1 MPSNNTVFLFAVHF
15 KERSRKPKAL
25 AILKQ
30 TMRIMRMFLVGTR
43 EFFKDFRGVLW
54 ACWKRCWAAWE
65 GLVWGPPPPLQ
76 PEMGGEVDPPTN
88 RATPAQEK
96 FLRCRREIFAK
107 NTRTEKYGIA
117 GGGVGPLNYRMG
129 AGGEW
134 STLPNPPTTH
144 RIPGIPVHPP
154 PSLTR
159 GWTWLEPENRQKCWL
174 AGAPPGGRV
183 GNSLIGT
190 TGEKAFKPT
199 VPRPLCMY
207 LAATWVKR
215 REMA

>member
-1 MPSNNTVFLFAVHF
+1 MEGTNKNKINRDKNVNTQTYTPLSICATSQVENQTCFMMFHRCPPTTQFSCLQCILRS
-15 KERSRKPKAL
+15 KSKTKKKKSSSRKPKAL

-96 FLRCRREIFAK
+96 FLRRRREIFAK
-107 NTRTEKYGIA
+107 KSTHREVWDSWWGGWTPQLPN
-117 GGGVGPLNYRMG
+117 GGGWGVVD
-129 AGGEW
+129 
-134 STLPNPPTTH
+134 PPQPTH
-144 RIPGIPVHPP
+144 HP
-154 PSLTR
+154 
-159 GWTWLEPENRQKCWL
+159 
-174 AGAPPGGRV
+174 
-183 GNSLIGT
+183 
-190 TGEKAFKPT
+190 
-199 VPRPLCMY
+199 
-207 LAATWVKR
+207 
-215 REMA
+215 